1 MTRISQT
8 DQALLLLRA
17 RLQEMGRTRRAAGP
31 VRKGTDK
38 AAPMT
43 ARERLTA
50 LGELNGLSEE
60 DRHRLFV
67 RSLMTE
73 VFGEPFANDAKFL
86 AVADDVYAV
95 LSTND
100 EGKGLLRRAIE
111 QMLR

>member
-31 VRKGTDK
+31 VRKGADK

-43 ARERLTA
+43 ARERLVA
-50 LGELNGLSEE
+50 LGELDGLSED

-67 RSLMTE
+67 RSLMAE
-73 VFGEPFANDAKFL
+73 VFGVSLANDAKFL
-86 AVADDVYAV
+86 SVADDVYAV
-95 LSTND
+95 LSSND
-100 EGKGLLRRAIE
+100 EGRGLLRRALE